1 MKRKRKL
8 LISIYI
14 GSVRLIYFDLDNTS
28 EIIILTTTTSIY
40 LYYYIYS
47 KRKEIFEYEKRCQEL
62 SILNINMYTII

>member
-28 EIIILTTTTSIY
+28 EIIIIPLLQVFIYTTIFKVREKKY
-40 LYYYIYS
+40 L
-47 KRKEIFEYEKRCQEL
+47 
-62 SILNINMYTII
+62 NMRRDVKSHPY